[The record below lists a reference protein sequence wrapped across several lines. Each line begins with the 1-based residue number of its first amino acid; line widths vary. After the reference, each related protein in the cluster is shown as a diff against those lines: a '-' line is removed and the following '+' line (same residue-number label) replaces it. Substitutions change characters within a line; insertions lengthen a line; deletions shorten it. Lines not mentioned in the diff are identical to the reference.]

1 MSISGAADRAYQFVV
16 DMLIDI
22 SFQAVNAKENM
33 KMNIVQET
41 IELHSSKRCQMTNIT
56 AHIADVVKRSGVE
69 NGDCIVFCKHS
80 SGAITITEC
89 ADPQVLHDVLMTL
102 DELVPHERSAY
113 MHKEHDSD
121 AHVKSCLVG
130 CSEQLLIEGG
140 KLVLG
145 TWQGVYFCEFNGP
158 RMRQYVVQVRG

>member
-1 MSISGAADRAYQFVV
+1 
-16 DMLIDI
+16 
-22 SFQAVNAKENM
+22 M

-41 IELHSSKRCQMTNIT
+41 IEVHSTKRCHMMNIT
-56 AHIADVVKRSGVE
+56 SQIAEVVKKA
-69 NGDCIVFCKHS
+69 NIQTGDCIVFCKHS
-80 SGAITITEC
+80 TGAITITES

-102 DELVPHERSAY
+102 DDLVPQDRRGC

-121 AHVKSCLVG
+121 AHVKSSIVG
-130 CSEQLLIEGG
+130 CSEQLLIQQG

-158 RMRQYVVQVRG
+158 RQRQFVVQVRGQSS